1 MLPDLRSGAGF
12 TIVLW
17 ADLMARAQT
26 PVTLVDGLSRV
37 SGSLDEEA
45 AEDIEKGFKLE
56 IVDRGSVRLTI
67 TDGFGVDFEFLI
79 EGLNSDD
86 LKRFFEIFLFRHNR
100 RFTHSF
106 RHYAL
111 SDGSNVKLCFILDG
125 GPKVCS
131 CVINNKLYNP
141 TPSGWR
147 FLPRE
152 FGEIGGSQVRIKSE
166 RVSRMA
172 VFDRALLSNECSQL
186 I

>member
-17 ADLMARAQT
+17 ADLGDMMAGT

-56 IVDRGSVRLTI
+56 IVTRGSVRLTI

-86 LKRFFEIFLFRHNR
+86 LKRFFEISMFKP
-100 RFTHSF
+100 HSF
-106 RHYAL
+106 FQAL
-111 SDGSNVKLCFILDG
+111 RSV
-125 GPKVCS
+125 
-131 CVINNKLYNP
+131 
-141 TPSGWR
+141 
-147 FLPRE
+147 
-152 FGEIGGSQVRIKSE
+152 
-166 RVSRMA
+166 
-172 VFDRALLSNECSQL
+172 
-186 I
+186 